1 MKSNNKILE
10 LINKNASVN
19 EICNITGLS
28 HKQLFYRMN
37 MLKIKGYDFE
47 KKYYYSGD
55 IVYNL
60 LKGFNKD
67 TENEK
72 TIYTSSKDTEFKA
85 LLISDIHLGSIDE
98 RPELLF
104 EIYNYAIKEGI
115 NIIINAGDL
124 VDGTFG
130 GIKNIK
136 DIDKQIEHLLKCY
149 PFDKNI
155 LNFICLGNH
164 DYSCL
169 EKKGMDIN
177 KILDNK
183 RHDLV
188 SLGYGQGCI
197 NIKNDSILICHPKT
211 ETNLKDR
218 LTFEKGLVLSG
229 HYHNSKNIVNGNLVN
244 LHLPTLSNMN
254 DDISYPSILK
264 MIVDFTNGIFNIGTF
279 EQLIFIDNKLYKVSE
294 SQYDLFKGKDTS
306 KTFIYNE
313 EERKTLSKNEIDNI
327 LGVSNNSVIKKENTK
342 TLRLTQTEKF
352 RQRYNI
358 EKK

>member
-1 MKSNNKILE
+1 MKTNDTILNLKKE
-10 LINKNASVN
+10 NATVN
-19 EICNITGLS
+19 DIREITRLS
-28 HKQLFYRMN
+28 HKQLFYRIN
-37 MLKIKGYDFE
+37 MLKIKGYDFK

-60 LKGFNKD
+60 LKGFGKEL
-67 TENEK
+67 ENEK

-104 EIYNYAIKEGI
+104 EVYNYAVKEGI

-130 GIKNIK
+130 RINIVEV
-136 DIDKQIEHLLKCY
+136 DKQIEHLLKCY

-169 EKKGMDIN
+169 EKKGLDID

-197 NIKNDSILICHPKT
+197 NIKNDRILICHPKT
-211 ETNLKDR
+211 ETKENKF
-218 LTFEKGLVLSG
+218 TFEKGLVLSG
-229 HYHNSKNIVNGNLVN
+229 HHHHSKNIANGNLVN

-254 DDISYPSILK
+254 NDIPYPSILK
-264 MIVDFTNGIFNIGTF
+264 MTVDFTNGIFNIGLF

-294 SQYDLFKGKDTS
+294 SQYDLFRGKDTS
-306 KTFIYNE
+306 KTFVNNE
-313 EERKTLSKNEIDNI
+313 EEIKQLSKNDINNI
-327 LGVSNNSVIKKENTK
+327 LGGANDEATRKENGKIKK
-342 TLRLTQTEKF
+342 LSQTEKF
-352 RQRYNI
+352 RKRYNI